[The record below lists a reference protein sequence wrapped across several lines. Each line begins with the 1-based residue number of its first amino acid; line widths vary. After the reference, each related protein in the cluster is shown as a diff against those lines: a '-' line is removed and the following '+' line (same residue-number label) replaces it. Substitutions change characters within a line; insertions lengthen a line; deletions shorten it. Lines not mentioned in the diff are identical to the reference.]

1 MTKVNLGHDTS
12 GRPLIV
18 DDTTLAKVRYAEA
31 QLGFTFTIIQGSYR
45 AADPLNRS
53 GGTHD
58 DGGVIDLRSWDI
70 PKSIGIKKMLTVLR
84 ESGLICWKRNAA
96 QGFPDNEV
104 HCIDY
109 GNPAISP
116 AAHAQVVSWRNGGNG
131 LTGPHRGPDDG
142 PRVTIP
148 KEVPVMAA
156 RIDGVDLSHWQSG
169 SLDFGKA
176 KAAGA
181 RWIYHKAT
189 EGWGARG
196 AVDSAYN
203 TRRVEVH
210 KAGLPFGAYHFA
222 RPRLSNGR
230 AQAVFFLATAKPR
243 PGDMRPMLDLE
254 DAGGLGR
261 AALTRWVGDF
271 VAEVVAQTGVPPML
285 YTNFDLE
292 KTFDCPLWVARYSNA
307 MSAPKIPAPWKTY
320 SIWQFSNGQFG
331 VPHTVP
337 GLGAVDINTMNGNPT
352 ALTKAFTLAD
362 KPTNPSKPTTPTEP
376 DMPLTQDEID
386 RIAKAVAQLPVV
398 NKDETGKEVSKGTL
412 LGMLSRLDQNVDK
425 LLAAQET
432 TDPGNPPAA
441 S

>member
-96 QGFPDNEV
+96 QGFPDNEI

-243 PGDMRPMLDLE
+243 P
-254 DAGGLGR
+254 
-261 AALTRWVGDF
+261 
-271 VAEVVAQTGVPPML
+271 
-285 YTNFDLE
+285 
-292 KTFDCPLWVARYSNA
+292 
-307 MSAPKIPAPWKTY
+307 
-320 SIWQFSNGQFG
+320 
-331 VPHTVP
+331 
-337 GLGAVDINTMNGNPT
+337 
-352 ALTKAFTLAD
+352 
-362 KPTNPSKPTTPTEP
+362 SKPTTPTEP